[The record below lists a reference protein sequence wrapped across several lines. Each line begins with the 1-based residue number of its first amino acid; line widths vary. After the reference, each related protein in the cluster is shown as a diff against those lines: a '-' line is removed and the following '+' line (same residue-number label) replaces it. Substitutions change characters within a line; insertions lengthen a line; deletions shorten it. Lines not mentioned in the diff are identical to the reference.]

1 MENSLQFYDAKPT
14 DNPPKSSAIF
24 LERSF
29 EFDVILP
36 VAKET
41 LTIIKKL
48 IRIALTL
55 FTITNIIGVS

>member
-1 MENSLQFYDAKPT
+1 MKGSLQFYDAKPT
-14 DNPPKSSAIF
+14 DNSLKSSVFF
-24 LERSF
+24 LECAF
-29 EFDVILP
+29 GFDVIVT

-55 FTITNIIGVS
+55 FTITNIIDVS

>member
-14 DNPPKSSAIF
+14 DNSPKSSAIF
-24 LERSF
+24 LEHSF